1 MTGLV
6 SMVDWINGVI
16 WSPPLVGLCL
26 GAGLY
31 LSIRLGFPQVRY
43 LKEMAKLAVRVEK
56 SEAGIS
62 PFQAFAATVGSRVG
76 MGNVAGVATAIYFGG
91 PGAVFWMWLIAFFGC
106 GAAFVETVLA
116 QAYKEKKGNGEYV
129 GGPAYYIEKGLKI
142 KWLAVIFALAT
153 VIGPG
158 ITMPGV
164 HTHSIAATFE
174 DAFGMP
180 QLLTGLLLCSTLGI
194 VVFGGVKRIG
204 RVAEFLSPVMC
215 VIYVLLTVGVCF
227 VYFDKLPSV
236 IAVIFKSAFGLE
248 EAYSGIIGAMIAWGV
263 KRGVY
268 SNEAGQGSGAIV
280 AAAAETSHPAKQG
293 LVQVFSIYIDTMVIC
308 TASAFI
314 ILMTDSYS
322 ITDGSG
328 GMIVDNLPGIQYGI
342 LYIQN
347 GLNISYPGIWA
358 SKVLA
363 VAVVMFV
370 FTSLM
375 GYYYQAEGNISYMF
389 KDSNSALLA
398 FRCIFILSTFSGV
411 LIEGGVLWNM
421 ADIGVG
427 FMAWINII
435 VILILSSQGVKMLRD
450 WQKQKHDGLDPLFN
464 PVSINIEDKTGAW
477 SRK

>member
-1 MTGLV
+1 MNGLA
-6 SMVDWINGVI
+6 SIVDWVNGVI
-16 WSPPLVGLCL
+16 WSPPLVALCL

-43 LKEMAKLAVRVEK
+43 LKEMAKLAVSSEK

-106 GAAFVETVLA
+106 GAAFMETALA

-129 GGPAYYIEKGLKI
+129 GGPAYYIEKGLKL
-142 KWLAVIFALAT
+142 KWLALIFALAT
-153 VIGPG
+153 IIGPG

-174 DAFGMP
+174 DAFGMN
-180 QLLTGLLLCSTLGI
+180 QVLTGSLLCLTLGI

-204 RVAEFLSPVMC
+204 RVAEFLSPIMC
-215 VIYVLLTVGVCF
+215 VIYVLLAIGVCF
-227 VYFDKLPSV
+227 VYSGELLKV
-236 IAVIFKSAFGLE
+236 IVLIFKSAFGLE

-280 AAAAETSHPAKQG
+280 AAAAETSHPTKQG

-308 TASAFI
+308 SASAII
-314 ILMTDSYS
+314 ILLSGSYS
-322 ITDGSG
+322 ITDGQG
-328 GMIVDNLPGIQYGI
+328 GMIVDHLPGVQYGI

-347 GLNISYPGIWA
+347 GLNVAFAGVWA

-389 KDSNSALLA
+389 KDNASALLT

-411 LIEGGVLWNM
+411 LIDGGVLWSM

-427 FMAWINII
+427 FMAWINIV
-435 VILILSSQGVKMLRD
+435 VILILSAQGVKMLKD
-450 WQKQKHDGLDPLFN
+450 WQAQTKNGVDPTFTPAL
-464 PVSINIEDKTGAW
+464 INIDDQTGAW
-477 SRK
+477 DRK